1 MHSKGT
7 IRTYYP
13 DIKTGEKTEGARL
26 IDIAGTVLHMMGLP
40 VPQDMDGRVLKEL
53 YKEESE
59 PAQRKVKY
67 QQVDTE
73 RERLERKIA
82 RLKKFGKI

>member
-1 MHSKGT
+1 
-7 IRTYYP
+7 
-13 DIKTGEKTEGARL
+13 
-26 IDIAGTVLHMMGLP
+26 MMGLP
-40 VPQDMDGRVLKEL
+40 VPQDMDGRILNAL

-59 PAQRKVKY
+59 PAQREVKY

-82 RLKKFGKI
+82 KLKRFGKI